1 MATKEVKE
9 ISEQQQGEARRA
21 ILEAA
26 RNRFLHYGYKKTTID
41 EIAADAGIGKG
52 SVYLHFQGK
61 EEILLTI
68 AREVKRNITEQMR
81 AIAHSLGS
89 PEERLRRMLLASI
102 LSVNDAARAASHG
115 IELVDELL
123 RPQLMHCGQAEREAQ
138 MALVEQ
144 VIREGIERAVFAV
157 ESTPGEATVQL
168 FTALVA
174 FYPPYLNPCHNSP
187 ACRQSLERQAIAMI
201 EFLLRGLR
209 QR

>member
-1 MATKEVKE
+1 MATKETPE
-9 ISEQQQGEARRA
+9 LQSETRRA

-26 RNRFLHYGYKKTTID
+26 RTRFLHYGYKKTTID
-41 EIAADAGIGKG
+41 EVAADAGIGKG
-52 SVYLHFQGK
+52 TIYLYFCTK

-81 AIAHSLGS
+81 AIAGSLGS
-89 PEERLRRMLLASI
+89 PEDRLRRMLLASI
-102 LSVNDAARAASHG
+102 LSVNDAARTASHG

-123 RPQLMHCGQAEREAQ
+123 KPQLMHCGQAEREAQ
-138 MALVEQ
+138 MALVEG
-144 VIREGIERAVFAV
+144 VLSEGISQEAFAV
-157 ESTPGEATVQL
+157 EASAGEATIQL

-187 ACRQSLERQAIAMI
+187 ACRHSLERQANAMI
-201 EFLLRGLR
+201 DFLLRGLR

>member
-1 MATKEVKE
+1 MQNKETQ
-9 ISEQQQGEARRA
+9 EQQNETRRA

-26 RNRFLHYGYKKTTID
+26 RQRFLHYGYKKTTID
-41 EIAADAGIGKG
+41 EIAADANIGKG
-52 SVYLHFQGK
+52 TVYLYFTSK
-61 EEILLTI
+61 EDILLTI

-81 AIAHSLGS
+81 AIAGSLGT
-89 PEERLRRMLLASI
+89 PEERLRGMLLASI

-138 MALVEQ
+138 MALVEG
-144 VIREGIERAVFAV
+144 VLCEGIAKGTFAATD
-157 ESTPGEATVQL
+157 TPGQTTVHL

-187 ACRQSLERQAIAMI
+187 ACRHSLEQQTNAMI
-201 EFLLRGLR
+201 DFLLSGLR
-209 QR
+209 RR